1 MPPRPMAQTVLFD
14 DADAQSLPQLPQDVQ
29 IQLLQQ
35 MVQWMQAV
43 AVGVILVFVQI
54 VALASSFAI

>member
-1 MPPRPMAQTVLFD
+1 MPPRTMAQTLLFED
-14 DADAQSLPQLPQDVQ
+14 TESTPLPQLPQDVQ

-43 AVGVILVFVQI
+43 T
-54 VALASSFAI
+54 VAINREQSDEQDHR

>member
-1 MPPRPMAQTVLFD
+1 MPPSPMAQTVLFE
-14 DADAQSLPQLPQDVQ
+14 DAEVQPLPQLPQDVQ

-43 AVGVILVFVQI
+43 AV
-54 VALASSFAI
+54 AINKGERDEQDYR

>member
-1 MPPRPMAQTVLFD
+1 MPPPPMAQTVLFD
-14 DADAQSLPQLPQDVQ
+14 DGEAQPVPHLPQDVQ

-43 AVGVILVFVQI
+43 A
-54 VALASSFAI
+54 LAINKGEHDEQDHR

>member
-14 DADAQSLPQLPQDVQ
+14 DAEVQPLPQLSQDVQ

-43 AVGVILVFVQI
+43 AV
-54 VALASSFAI
+54 AINKGTRDEQDQR

>member
-1 MPPRPMAQTVLFD
+1 MPPRQMAQTVLFD
-14 DADAQSLPQLPQDVQ
+14 DAEAQPLPHLPQDLQ

-43 AVGVILVFVQI
+43 AG
-54 VALASSFAI
+54 AINKGEHDEQDHR